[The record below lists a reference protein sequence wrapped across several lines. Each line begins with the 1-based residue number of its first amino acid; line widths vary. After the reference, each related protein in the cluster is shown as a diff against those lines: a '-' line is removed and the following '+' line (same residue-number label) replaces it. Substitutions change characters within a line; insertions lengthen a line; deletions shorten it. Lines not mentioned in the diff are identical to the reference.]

1 MYPSC
6 AICDGHAPGS
16 SVGRVYWATVD
27 LVVIADVDAHALHR
41 SCLRHRS
48 KYSLVAG
55 KLCVEYSAARPHSQF
70 DISVP
75 RGKFD
80 MMCYCALM
88 KAYRRKE

>member
-1 MYPSC
+1 MGGGGG
-6 AICDGHAPGS
+6 CDGHAPGS
-16 SVGRVYWATVD
+16 SVGRVYWATVG
-27 LVVIADVDAHALHR
+27 LRRR
-41 SCLRHRS
+41 SI
-48 KYSLVAG
+48 YSLVAG